1 MKIAYVHDV
10 IYPYDTGG
18 AEKRVWEMARRLADR
33 GHEVHIFGMK
43 YWDGE
48 DVIERDGVH
57 LHGVCEPKRLY
68 VDGRRSIKTS
78 IYFSWKL
85 LWSFKGDFDIIDS
98 QQFPYLSCYSAK
110 FHASLRRIPLVITW
124 LELWGDYWSEY
135 LGRGATLGRWVEKG
149 TLHLQDRVIPISE
162 WVRGDLLSM
171 GVEGDKMEVISG
183 GVDLQKIDN
192 VQAEDKV
199 YDLIYVGRLSEHKR
213 VDLLLNAVS
222 MAQRDIPKIKCSIV
236 GDGPEREKLVKL
248 AKELKIEENVDFMG
262 FLEREE
268 EVIARMKSSKIFV
281 LSSTREG
288 FGMSVLEANACGL
301 PAIVVNSK
309 KNAAAS
315 LITEGVNGAL
325 CDLSARSMALE
336 IKKLLKDDLYKTM
349 VGSSKKSAE
358 KYDWDEVAN
367 KTERA
372 YEKLIS

>member
-1 MKIAYVHDV
+1 MK
-10 IYPYDTGG
+10 
-18 AEKRVWEMARRLADR
+18 R
-33 GHEVHIFGMK
+33 
-43 YWDGE
+43 
-48 DVIERDGVH
+48 
-57 LHGVCEPKRLY
+57 
-68 VDGRRSIKTS
+68 
-78 IYFSWKL
+78 
-85 LWSFKGDFDIIDS
+85 
-98 QQFPYLSCYSAK
+98 
-110 FHASLRRIPLVITW
+110 
-124 LELWGDYWSEY
+124 
-135 LGRGATLGRWVEKG
+135 
-149 TLHLQDRVIPISE
+149 
-162 WVRGDLLSM
+162 
-171 GVEGDKMEVISG
+171 
-183 GVDLQKIDN
+183 
-192 VQAEDKV
+192 
-199 YDLIYVGRLSEHKR
+199 
-213 VDLLLNAVS
+213 
-222 MAQRDIPKIKCSIV
+222 
-236 GDGPEREKLVKL
+236 

-336 IKKLLKDDLYKTM
+336 IKKFLKDDLYKTM